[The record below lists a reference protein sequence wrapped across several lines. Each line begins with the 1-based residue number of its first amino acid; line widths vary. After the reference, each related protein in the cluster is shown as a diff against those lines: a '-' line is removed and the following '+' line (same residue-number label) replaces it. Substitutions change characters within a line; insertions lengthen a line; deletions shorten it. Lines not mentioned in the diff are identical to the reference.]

1 MSVKTKYLDIGTI
14 DYKKAWDY
22 QEKLFDEVLS
32 GKRAG
37 HVPTNY
43 LLFCE
48 HPHVY
53 TLGKSGQQNNLL
65 IDPDFLEKIQA
76 TYYRINRGGD
86 ITYHGPGQIVGYPI
100 IDLEQFGLQ
109 VRKYIQRLEE
119 SVIATLKEYHI
130 NSSRM
135 DGATGVWLDADKPG
149 QSRKI
154 CAIGVRAS
162 HFVTMHGFA
171 FNVNTD
177 LNYFNYINPCG
188 FQDKGVTSM
197 KSELGR
203 HMDMQEVKQV
213 LKKHIAH
220 YLDMEYFQ

>member
-1 MSVKTKYLDIGTI
+1 
-14 DYKKAWDY
+14 
-22 QEKLFDEVLS
+22 
-32 GKRAG
+32 
-37 HVPTNY
+37 
-43 LLFCE
+43 
-48 HPHVY
+48 
-53 TLGKSGQQNNLL
+53 
-65 IDPDFLEKIQA
+65 
-76 TYYRINRGGD
+76 
-86 ITYHGPGQIVGYPI
+86 
-100 IDLEQFGLQ
+100 
-109 VRKYIQRLEE
+109 LEE

-130 NSSRM
+130 TSSRM
-135 DGATGVWLDADKPG
+135 DGATGVWLDADEPG

-177 LNYFNYINPCG
+177 LNYFNYIIPCG